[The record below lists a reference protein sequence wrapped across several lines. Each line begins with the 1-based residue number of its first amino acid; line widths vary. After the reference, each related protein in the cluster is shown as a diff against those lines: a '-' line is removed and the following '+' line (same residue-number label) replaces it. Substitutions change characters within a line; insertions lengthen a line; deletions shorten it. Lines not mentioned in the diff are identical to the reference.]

1 MNIKELYLK
10 NYPQDELGNE
20 INETATLEGLL
31 RTLIING
38 DVYEY
43 IGVEDSI
50 MRVNIFDELADS
62 LKVNYDHVYNLWMN
76 QRQAHH
82 NHTI

>member
-1 MNIKELYLK
+1 MNIKEFYCK

-20 INETATLEGLL
+20 INETATFEGLL
-31 RTLIING
+31 RALIING

-43 IGVEDSI
+43 IGIEDSI
-50 MRVNIFDELADS
+50 IRVNIFDELADT
-62 LKVNYDHVYNLWMN
+62 LKVNYDHIYHLWIN
-76 QRQAHH
+76 QRKAHH

>member
-1 MNIKELYLK
+1 MNIKEFYCK
-10 NYPQDELGNE
+10 NHPQDELGNE
-20 INETATLEGLL
+20 INETATFEGLL

-38 DVYEY
+38 GVYEY

-50 MRVNIFDELADS
+50 VRESIFEELANT
-62 LKVNYDHVYNLWMN
+62 LKVNYDHIYNLWMN
-76 QRQAHH
+76 QRKAQH

>member
-1 MNIKELYLK
+1 MNIKEFYLK
-10 NYPQDELGNE
+10 NYPHDELGNE
-20 INETATLEGLL
+20 INETATFEGLL

-50 MRVNIFDELADS
+50 IRRSIFDELANT
-62 LKVNYDHVYNLWMN
+62 LKVNYDHIYNLWMN

-82 NHTI
+82 NHNI